1 MNSQQSYVLIGI
13 LTFLLAGA
21 VVMYFTKKSDCPKP
35 QICPTSD
42 QTSLAN
48 LIKSQLPTIFEDPK
62 VQEKLRQFYGN
73 DGFSC
78 KVNPDVAI
86 NNVAL
91 ELLCEYG
98 KDGIPDLLADENIN
112 VAIALAYVK
121 ACGGNDGGG
130 NGNLQSM
137 RRG

>member
-1 MNSQQSYVLIGI
+1 
-13 LTFLLAGA
+13 
-21 VVMYFTKKSDCPKP
+21 MYFTKKSDCPECPKP
-35 QICPTSD
+35 QTCPDCPTFDD

-48 LIKSQLPTIFEDPK
+48 LIKSQLPTILVDPK

-73 DGFSC
+73 DDFSC

-98 KDGIPDLLADENIN
+98 RDALPDLLDDENIN
-112 VAIALAYVK
+112 VAIALAYAK
-121 ACGGNDGGG
+121 ACGGNDGGGGYGGG